1 MTKTH
6 HEATPVLDEEKQA
19 CLEQILESAA
29 KWGLIRDTGERR
41 WSERTC
47 SYQIVWAPVPDK
59 LLSDWN
65 AWHKFQEK
73 LQRLK

>member
-1 MTKTH
+1 MTNTL
-6 HEATPVLDEEKQA
+6 HERDLDEEKQA
-19 CLEQILESAA
+19 YLEQILESAA
-29 KWGLIRDTGERR
+29 QRGLIRDMGERK

-59 LLSDWN
+59 LFSDWN